1 MKPYK
6 SYMSL
11 YKGSGK
17 PNKALFA
24 LLVFQIILL
33 CLLKTTIAIPEA
45 FAKNLSEKYETDG
58 IAFHYSNIDFSLP
71 NQLKVE
77 RLTVRKDGRPVIEI
91 KDLSLK
97 CSLLRLAWFELG
109 DLERVRAE
117 EIHFYSPDRDRPILS
132 FTDTQIKKNAKSQHL
147 ISSSLSLE
155 QKVISIR
162 GVIDFH
168 YLRSLFAKKGRKSAD
183 NLVDRLLANLDQIV
197 LWTKGVPPLHLQ
209 AFANATP
216 SGMLCITQAPLPD
229 KETGNH
235 SNQVNGLNT
244 FLKISTEEG
253 ENHSLSVKSSIDD
266 FSLKAKSVQLTFE
279 DVSLATP
286 SIRFKKLND
295 LKDDLGGTSLSVRR
309 IGFAGRLQ
317 GHLPSFN
324 IISKST
330 EYPAEGILFSDS
342 NRTRMALSYK
352 YTSFISLHGEA
363 RITPKNFDLYCDT
376 KKGNLRVL
384 DGDEVHACL
393 FKNEMESKVTAPML
407 FQVNADRLSVMET
420 PEGAYDLSGR
430 IAPDYS
436 IFVDSAWGKLGSSEV
451 KGTYTQS
458 WNPHNFRFLLKGKC
472 LPTDINNWLGNWWK
486 RIWLEFAFSEA
497 IPRGDFS
504 ISGNW
509 QDSGS
514 STITEGIVQSK
525 AVVFRGLPLTQST
538 LKVFGDGNSTQIE
551 ASASH
556 DKGNLNGNLSIPRNP
571 KFTNTPLKFLFKGD
585 FPLDDG
591 KKVFGQEVEEILSD
605 FNSSVVSC
613 EAGGSIY
620 LNKTEGSG
628 EDNKTAYKIKISTDT
643 NASLWGV
650 PVSQIHGELN
660 YHDSVT
666 VGSFPSIGIAEGK
679 AFLDFQ
685 SKNTL
690 GNDSLSFKFHL
701 QKADRYAI
709 SSIISNLSF
718 LEAEDR
724 DQIKET
730 VKTLKN
736 TSGTVDLSLQAKGPH
751 NNRLQFEGTGHL
763 RLVEESLSQVNLLG
777 EISQRLNMSKLPIP
791 SGSFSFERLEIPF
804 RIEYEK
810 ILSDNILLTGPISKL
825 EASGQMNLISNK
837 IDITAKLKLVGNLNI
852 PLISTVINLADP
864 LSKIAEIRI
873 SGDVKNPKTEF
884 IVNPFK

>member
-6 SYMSL
+6 SYTSL
-11 YKGSGK
+11 YKRSDK
-17 PNKALFA
+17 QSKAVFA

-33 CLLKTTIAIPEA
+33 CLLKTTITIPEA
-45 FAKNLSEKYETDG
+45 FAKNLSEKYETNG
-58 IAFHYSNIDFSLP
+58 VAFHYSNIDFSLP
-71 NQLKVE
+71 DHIKVE
-77 RLTVRKDGRPVIEI
+77 RLTVRKDGRPAIEV

-97 CSLLRLAWFELG
+97 CSFLRLPWFEPG
-109 DLERVRAE
+109 HLERVRAE

-132 FTDTQIKKNAKSQHL
+132 FTDTRINKNGNSQHL

-162 GVIDFH
+162 GVIDFR
-168 YLRSLFAKKGRKSAD
+168 YLQSLFVKKEQKSTD
-183 NLVDRLLANLDQIV
+183 NPVDRLLANLDQIV
-197 LWTKGVPPLHLQ
+197 SSTKGVPPLHLQ

-216 SGMLCITQAPLPD
+216 SGMLCITQAPLPE

-235 SNQVNGLNT
+235 SNQVNGLNG
-244 FLKISTEEG
+244 FLKIFTEEG
-253 ENHSLSVKSSIDD
+253 ETNSVSITSHLDD
-266 FSLKAKSVQLTFE
+266 FSFKTNSVKLTFE
-279 DVSLATP
+279 DVSLSHS
-286 SIRFKKLND
+286 SISFKKLNE
-295 LKDDLGGTSLSVRR
+295 LKGDLGETKFSVRR
-309 IGFAGRLQ
+309 VGFAGKLQ
-317 GHLPSFN
+317 GHLPCFN
-324 IISKST
+324 LISKST
-330 EYPAEGILFSDS
+330 EYPPEGMFFSDS
-342 NRTRMALSYK
+342 NRTRIALGYK
-352 YTSFISLHGEA
+352 YSSFISLHGEA
-363 RITPKNFDLYCDT
+363 RITPKLFDLYYDT
-376 KKGNLRVL
+376 KKGKLKVL
-384 DGDEVHACL
+384 DGDEAHAYL
-393 FKNEMESKVTAPML
+393 LRNKMESKVTAPML
-407 FQVNADRLSVMET
+407 FRIKSDRLSIMET
-420 PEGAYDLSGR
+420 PDGAFALSGR

-436 IFVDSAWGKLGSSEV
+436 IFVDSAWGKLGSSELE
-451 KGTYTQS
+451 GTYTQS
-458 WNPHNFRFLLKGKC
+458 WNPHNFRFLLKGEC
-472 LPTDINNWLGNWWK
+472 LPTDINNWLGNWWR
-486 RIWLEFAFSEA
+486 RIWPEFAFAEA
-497 IPRGDFS
+497 IPHGDFS

-509 QDSGS
+509 KDSGS
-514 STITEGIVQSK
+514 STITEGIVQSED
-525 AVVFRGLPLTQST
+525 VVFRGLPITQST
-538 LKVFGDGNSTQIE
+538 LKVFGDGNSTKIE

-556 DKGNLNGNLSIPRNP
+556 DKGSLNGHLSIPRNP
-571 KFTNTPLKFLFKGD
+571 SFENTPLQFLFKGD

-605 FNSSVVSC
+605 FNSSLVSC
-613 EAGGSIY
+613 EAEGSVY
-620 LNKTEGSG
+620 LNKTEGVA
-628 EDNKTAYKIKISTDT
+628 EDSKTAYKIKISTDT

-685 SKNTL
+685 SKNTP

-701 QKADRYAI
+701 QKGDRYAI

-724 DQIKET
+724 DQIKDT
-730 VKTLKN
+730 VKTLEN

-751 NNRLQFEGTGHL
+751 SNRLQFEGTGHL

-777 EISQRLNMSKLPIP
+777 KISQRLNMSKLPIP

-810 ILSDNILLTGPISKL
+810 IFSDNILLTGPVSKL
-825 EASGQMNLISNK
+825 EASGQMNLISNE
-837 IDITAKLKLVGNLNI
+837 IDITAKLKLVGNLKI

-873 SGDVKNPKTEF
+873 SGDFENPKTEF

>member
-11 YKGSGK
+11 YKGSDK
-17 PNKALFA
+17 PNKALFV

-45 FAKNLSEKYETDG
+45 FVKNLSEKYETNG

-71 NQLKVE
+71 NKLKVE
-77 RLTVRKDGRPVIEI
+77 RLTVRKDGSPVIEV

-97 CSLLRLAWFELG
+97 SSLLRLAWFEPG
-109 DLERVRAE
+109 DLERVQAE
-117 EIHFYSPDRDRPILS
+117 EIHFYSPDLDRPILS
-132 FTDTQIKKNAKSQHL
+132 FTDTQIKKNGKSQHL
-147 ISSSLSLE
+147 ISSSILIE
-155 QKVISIR
+155 QKVISLR

-168 YLRSLFAKKGRKSAD
+168 YLRSLFAKKVLKSAE
-183 NLVDRLLANLDQIV
+183 NPVDRLLANLDQIV
-197 LWTKGVPPLHLQ
+197 SWTEGVPPLHLQ

-216 SGMLCITQAPLPD
+216 SGMLCLTQAPLAD

-235 SNQVNGLNT
+235 SNQINGLRT

-253 ENHSLSVKSSIDD
+253 ENHSLSIKSGIDD

-279 DVSLATP
+279 DVSLANP
-286 SIRFKKLND
+286 SIKFKKLND
-295 LKDDLGGTSLSVRR
+295 LKDDLGGTNLSVSRV
-309 IGFAGRLQ
+309 GFAGRIQ

-324 IISKST
+324 LISKST

-342 NRTRMALSYK
+342 NRSRIALSYK

-363 RITPKNFDLYCDT
+363 RITPKNFDMYCDN
-376 KKGNLRVL
+376 KKGNLRIL
-384 DGDEVHACL
+384 DGDKAHAY
-393 FKNEMESKVTAPML
+393 FFRNEMASRETAPVL
-407 FQVNADRLSVMET
+407 FQVTADRLSVMET
-420 PEGAYDLSGR
+420 PEGAFDLSGR

-436 IFVDSAWGKLGSSEV
+436 IFIDSAWGKLGSSEV

-458 WNPHNFRFLLKGKC
+458 WNPHNFRFLLKGEC

-486 RIWLEFAFSEA
+486 RIWLEFAFTEE

-509 QDSGS
+509 QDSGA
-514 STITEGIVQSK
+514 STITEGIIQSK
-525 AVVFRGLPLTQST
+525 TVVFRGLPLNQST

-551 ASASH
+551 AFASH
-556 DKGNLNGNLSIPRNP
+556 DKGILNGSMSLPRNP
-571 KFTNTPLKFLFKGD
+571 SFTNTPLRFLFKGD
-585 FPLDDG
+585 FPLDGG
-591 KKVFGQEVEEILSD
+591 KKVFGQKVEKILSD
-605 FNSSVVSC
+605 FNSTVVSC

-620 LNKTEGSG
+620 LNTADGSA
-628 EDNKTAYKIKISTDT
+628 EDNKTSYKIKISTDT

-650 PVSQIHGELN
+650 PVSQIHGELYYN
-660 YHDSVT
+660 DSVT
-666 VGSFPSIGIAEGK
+666 MGSFPSIGIAEGK
-679 AFLDFQ
+679 ASLDFQ

-701 QKADRYAI
+701 QKGDRYAI
-709 SSIISNLSF
+709 TSIISNLSF

-724 DQIKET
+724 DQIKEAI
-730 VKTLKN
+730 KTLEN

-751 NNRLQFEGTGHL
+751 GNRLQFEGTGHL

-777 EISQRLNMSKLPIP
+777 KISERLNMSKLPIP

-810 ILSDNILLTGPISKL
+810 IFSDNILLTGPISKL
-825 EASGQMNLISNK
+825 EASGQMNLISNE
-837 IDITAKLKLVGNLNI
+837 IDITAKLKLVGNLKI
-852 PLISTVINLADP
+852 PFISTVINLADP

-873 SGDVKNPKTEF
+873 SGNVKNPKTEF